1 MAIKFYRLGLKP
13 MSDAIIPEGSVL
25 MVNVIK
31 SAAGD
36 INVTMNTVDR
46 LPCDFSSCESALSRT
61 QNAFLNMDFP
71 TEKPSMGPTCPT
83 ITVNLEPQPL
93 DTGHSRPGSL

>member
-25 MVNVIK
+25 MVNV
-31 SAAGD
+31 
-36 INVTMNTVDR
+36 TMNTVDR

-61 QNAFLNMDFP
+61 QNVFLNMDFP